1 MSLITSRR
9 NGLKI
14 AIPSDARGI
23 VHRFAIAG
31 GGNELVFD
39 PIRRSTY
46 SKSMAESDEEM
57 ELDAGG
63 ASARATAAES
73 AQTEKTVELSENVIE
88 DEAPAKK
95 PARRPARRATTKTET
110 AKAETEA
117 ADVEI

>member
-39 PIRRSTY
+39 PIRRSAY

-73 AQTEKTVELSENVIE
+73 EKTVELSENVIE

-110 AKAETEA
+110 AKTEA